1 MQTSLKFQ
9 INHVHA
15 FESFELIKPFE
26 PPMIK
31 FGKSKDIF
39 NKLNRK
45 MNNECDE
52 KLTSIH

>member
-15 FESFELIKPFE
+15 FESFELIKPSE